1 MEKIRTNWKK
11 IWESILYRTKND
23 ETRLPEGDEA
33 ENPKDITYEAEPG
46 ELEPD
51 EAEFDELETD
61 EAEFDESEPDESE
74 PDEAEF
80 DETELDEESLW
91 EASDMRGA
99 RKGIKYHLGRIWSWI
114 KENKKK
120 VAISAAAAVI
130 LLGCVFWFFL
140 RTYHNYEVVDS
151 MERKTD
157 TSANYYFREDGVV
170 CYSKDGISFTNNN
183 GEVIWNQ
190 VFGMAAPKMST
201 CGDYMAI
208 GDVGAN
214 SVYIFNG
221 TGLEGRIAL
230 EKPVQ
235 DIRVSRQGVIAVVLS
250 DNDANQ
256 INLYNKQGEILAGVK
271 ASISTT
277 GYPLTLALSEDG
289 THLVVSYVVFS
300 GGKISSRLVF
310 YNFANAETSGEPAGS
325 FEYEELF
332 PRLEFV
338 GEHTVLACGANGFH
352 TYQFKDT
359 VSEKFN
365 YTFETEAKSI
375 FVTDK
380 NIGIITKNTEEAKEG
395 KTVDKYAV
403 KVYRFSGGKA
413 ASFTFDFDYKSVS
426 ASNSDIIFYNDQEC
440 EIYTYRGH
448 KKFQYVFEH
457 NIESVL
463 PGIDSGEYILIDIQ
477 SVQTIRLK

>member
-1 MEKIRTNWKK
+1 MKKLRTYWKK
-11 IWESILYRTKND
+11 IWDNIPYR
-23 ETRLPEGDEA
+23 A
-33 ENPKDITYEAEPG
+33 
-46 ELEPD
+46 EPD
-51 EAEFDELETD
+51 EARPC
-61 EAEFDESEPDESE
+61 EASDIRDARMGIPYRAE
-74 PDEAEF
+74 PDEARPC
-80 DETELDEESLW
+80 
-91 EASDMRGA
+91 EASDA
-99 RKGIKYHLGRIWSWI
+99 EDTRKGFRYRLERVRYWI
-114 KENKKK
+114 GANKKT
-120 VAISAAAAVI
+120 VAVGAAAAVI

-170 CYSKDGISFTNNN
+170 CYSKDGISFTNNS
-183 GEVIWNQ
+183 GEVLWDQ
-190 VFGMAAPKMST
+190 VFGMAAPKMSA

-256 INLYNKQGEILAGVK
+256 INLYSKQGEILAGVK
-271 ASISTT
+271 ASINTT

-300 GGKISSRLVF
+300 DGKVSSRLVF
-310 YNFANAETSGEPAGS
+310 YNFANAEASGEPAGS
-325 FEYEELF
+325 FDYEELF

-338 GEHTVLACGANGFH
+338 GDHTVLACGANGFH

-365 YTFETEAKSI
+365 YTFGTEAKSI

-380 NIGIITKNTEEAKEG
+380 NIGIITKNMEEAKEG

-403 KVYRFSGGKA
+403 QVYRFSGGRA

-463 PGIDSGEYILIDIQ
+463 PGIDSGEYVLIDVQ